1 MNTSKSKSNKGSRMS
16 TRDSY
21 TEEDIRKAIEEVK
34 SAQKRAHPVT
44 KETIMSLV
52 TSLLSDERLL
62 MEVNRDRPF
71 QFGRSGTR
79 QPGNKWYKLFLS
91 RHPNIVARM
100 TESLS
105 ANRRNV
111 SQAVIQQWF
120 ADIRSYLSEHD
131 LLEILQEPQRNYN
144 IDESGFQFSSKV
156 SKVLAAK
163 GSKNVP
169 YATSSKE
176 KERITDLANVGADGS
191 LPTPLIIYPNLRIP
205 MNVYEA
211 IPSSLFAIG
220 KSESGYI
227 NHQVLYEYLTNAFDQ
242 WLTQHNIQRPVIV
255 WSDKHE
261 SRLQFHLVKT
271 LADLQIML
279 ILIPPN
285 CTHFMQPLDVG
296 LFGPMKNEWA
306 KCVNRFRAANPN
318 EYVTK
323 ESFAGMFLPVYTR
336 VMSRE
341 KIVKSFKKCGI
352 QPFDQDAPD
361 YTKLTLEEAHSG
373 DSRIFEGVLQDGR
386 VEAST
391 QVENFF
397 HVNVATQTSSDIILS
412 GNTSTSTMEG
422 LGAGPNIHLITKSFD
437 DFVIDS
443 PRFDSLRMVKRQNWF
458 QYVFDRNH
466 RQEDAPA
473 VDSLVVSPVHSPSI
487 HSSSDAQCSSIS
499 APPNRTR
506 PMLVEPQR
514 QARPPAIS
522 PALKN
527 HKWFPSPKKVIGKVR
542 TVAQELYATSVV
554 TSDKVVS
561 MLEVYVLQIAYCND
575 LIYKVSIVTKC
586 KKCQKHWV
594 CLSPKVQNFML
605 NNRYTENALHIQEST
620 VTSII

>member
-1 MNTSKSKSNKGSRMS
+1 MDSENVVTMVMLKELLSAQADAILKRFKESFNSINERILLLQKDVEEIKRGLTFVGNDIETKVNKVDSNMAIIKETIIGIKSFQGKLVNKAKENKRKTVELEDRNRRNNLRIVGVKEGITKPMKIHNSLMPIIHLKEIHRVGLPITDKVVAYLNYTVLYFSGERTASEASKLYNIPR
-16 TRDSY
+16 TTLRDKISGKAPVVKKMGLQTY
-21 TEEDIRKAIEEVK
+21 LTEAEENVLVNFIV

-71 QFGRSGTR
+71 QFGRSGTQ

-144 IDESGFQFSSKV
+144 IDESGFQFLPKV
-156 SKVLAAK
+156 SKVLAAM

-176 KERITDLANVGADGS
+176 KERITHDTSLACLLTFGFFALFFAANVGADGS
-191 LPTPLIIYPNLRIP
+191 LPPPLIIYPNLRIP

-323 ESFAGMFLPVYTR
+323 ECFAGMFLPVYTR

-352 QPFDQDAPD
+352 QPFDQDASD

-386 VEAST
+386 VEA
-391 QVENFF
+391 FI
-397 HVNVATQTSSDIILS
+397 HVNVATQTSSAS
-412 GNTSTSTMEG
+412 
-422 LGAGPNIHLITKSFD
+422 
-437 DFVIDS
+437 
-443 PRFDSLRMVKRQNWF
+443 
-458 QYVFDRNH
+458 
-466 RQEDAPA
+466 
-473 VDSLVVSPVHSPSI
+473 
-487 HSSSDAQCSSIS
+487 
-499 APPNRTR
+499 
-506 PMLVEPQR
+506 
-514 QARPPAIS
+514 
-522 PALKN
+522 
-527 HKWFPSPKKVIGKVR
+527 
-542 TVAQELYATSVV
+542 
-554 TSDKVVS
+554 
-561 MLEVYVLQIAYCND
+561 
-575 LIYKVSIVTKC
+575 
-586 KKCQKHWV
+586 
-594 CLSPKVQNFML
+594 
-605 NNRYTENALHIQEST
+605 
-620 VTSII
+620 

>member
-1 MNTSKSKSNKGSRMS
+1 MDSENVVTMVMLKELLSAQADAILKRFKESFNSINERILLLQKDVEEIKRGLTFVGNDIETKVNKVDSNMAIIKETIIGIKSFQGKLVNKAKENKRKTVELEDRNRRNNLRIVGVKEGITKPMKIPIRVHVCLQEIL
-16 TRDSY
+16 

-34 SAQKRAHPVT
+34 SGERTASEASKLYNIPRTTLRDKISGKAPVVKKMGLQTYLTEAEENVLVNFIVSAQKRAHPVT

-71 QFGRSGTR
+71 QFGRSGTQ

-144 IDESGFQFSSKV
+144 IDESGFQFLPKV
-156 SKVLAAK
+156 SKVLAAM

-176 KERITDLANVGADGS
+176 KERITVLANVGADGS
-191 LPTPLIIYPNLRIP
+191 LPPPLIIYPNLRIP

-323 ESFAGMFLPVYTR
+323 ECFAGMFLPVYTR

-352 QPFDQDAPD
+352 QPFDQDASD

-386 VEAST
+386 VEA
-391 QVENFF
+391 FI
-397 HVNVATQTSSDIILS
+397 HVNVATQTSSAS
-412 GNTSTSTMEG
+412 
-422 LGAGPNIHLITKSFD
+422 
-437 DFVIDS
+437 
-443 PRFDSLRMVKRQNWF
+443 
-458 QYVFDRNH
+458 
-466 RQEDAPA
+466 
-473 VDSLVVSPVHSPSI
+473 
-487 HSSSDAQCSSIS
+487 
-499 APPNRTR
+499 
-506 PMLVEPQR
+506 
-514 QARPPAIS
+514 
-522 PALKN
+522 
-527 HKWFPSPKKVIGKVR
+527 
-542 TVAQELYATSVV
+542 
-554 TSDKVVS
+554 
-561 MLEVYVLQIAYCND
+561 
-575 LIYKVSIVTKC
+575 
-586 KKCQKHWV
+586 
-594 CLSPKVQNFML
+594 
-605 NNRYTENALHIQEST
+605 
-620 VTSII
+620 

>member
-1 MNTSKSKSNKGSRMS
+1 
-16 TRDSY
+16 
-21 TEEDIRKAIEEVK
+21 
-34 SAQKRAHPVT
+34 
-44 KETIMSLV
+44 
-52 TSLLSDERLL
+52 
-62 MEVNRDRPF
+62 
-71 QFGRSGTR
+71 
-79 QPGNKWYKLFLS
+79 
-91 RHPNIVARM
+91 
-100 TESLS
+100 
-105 ANRRNV
+105 
-111 SQAVIQQWF
+111 
-120 ADIRSYLSEHD
+120 
-131 LLEILQEPQRNYN
+131 
-144 IDESGFQFSSKV
+144 
-156 SKVLAAK
+156 
-163 GSKNVP
+163 
-169 YATSSKE
+169 
-176 KERITDLANVGADGS
+176 
-191 LPTPLIIYPNLRIP
+191 
-205 MNVYEA
+205 
-211 IPSSLFAIG
+211 
-220 KSESGYI
+220 
-227 NHQVLYEYLTNAFDQ
+227 
-242 WLTQHNIQRPVIV
+242 
-255 WSDKHE
+255 
-261 SRLQFHLVKT
+261 
-271 LADLQIML
+271 ML

-285 CTHFMQPLDVG
+285 CTHFMQPLGVG

-487 HSSSDAQCSSIS
+487 HSSSDAQCSSMS

-527 HKWFPSPKKVIGKVR
+527 HKWFPSSKKAIGKVR
-542 TVAQELYATSVV
+542 TVAQELHATSVV

-561 MLEVYVLQIAYCND
+561 MLEGIRLEKKQQEQAKEERKTKRLVAELAKRNKPSVPAKRKLLPAT
-575 LIYKVSIVTKC
+575 KMAKKKPKKFSIT
-586 KKCQKHWV
+586 
-594 CLSPKVQNFML
+594 
-605 NNRYTENALHIQEST
+605 
-620 VTSII
+620 